1 MLVTMQNPELIR
13 KLVELAGGDID
24 LVQTAIRIKAQP
36 GGAGADLEEVVNY
49 IVGRRRSSAA
59 SAARQVAQAS

>member
-36 GGAGADLEEVVNY
+36 GGGADLEEVVNY

-59 SAARQVAQAS
+59 AAEQVARAS

>member
-1 MLVTMQNPELIR
+1 
-13 KLVELAGGDID
+13 